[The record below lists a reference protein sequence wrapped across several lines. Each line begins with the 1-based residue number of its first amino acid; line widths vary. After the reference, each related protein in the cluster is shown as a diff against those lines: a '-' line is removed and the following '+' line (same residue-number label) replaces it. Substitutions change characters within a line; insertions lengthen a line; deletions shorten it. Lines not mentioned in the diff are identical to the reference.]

1 MSTTAA
7 PIYQDRSKQSAERAA
22 DLLPRLSVAEKI
34 SLLGTAFPGV
44 ARLGIAPLQWGGE
57 CLHGLVHTGRAS
69 VFPAP
74 VAMAATFDDRLVQK
88 VAEAIALEARAKY
101 HSPLW
106 RGRNGFISLAYW
118 TPNINLFRD
127 PRWGRGQE
135 TWGEDPTL
143 TGRMGAAFVRGLQGP
158 DPERLRV
165 VACAKHYAV
174 HSGPEALRN
183 GFDARVSPKV
193 LRETFLPHFRA
204 LVRAG
209 VATVMG
215 AYNAVNGVPCCGHA
229 QLLDQILRAEWG
241 FDGFV
246 VSDAGAISGFHGR
259 KGQKRER
266 TKEGFGDE
274 RWAFLEDT
282 VSTGHG
288 VTNDVVESAA
298 YALKNG
304 CDMAI
309 GNELQANAA
318 EALKRGLIAEADL
331 DRAVGRIL
339 RVMCRLGAFDAEEA
353 SPHAATPVSVIA
365 SPRHRALSRAAATRS
380 LVLLKNDGVLP
391 FAGTVKTVAV
401 SGPTAADVEVLLGNF
416 YRGISATLTTIV
428 EGIVA
433 RAPDGV
439 TVTYMKGTGLR
450 QPNLFESTWSIGL
463 AEWADVAV
471 LCLGSTPL
479 MEGENGEC
487 LETATGGD
495 RDTMELP
502 EVQLGYLRRVR
513 EKIGKKPIV
522 VVLTGGSPIIC
533 PEVHELA
540 DAVLLAWYGGD
551 QVGLAVGDALFGH
564 AAPGGRLPFT
574 VPRSPAQVPDFAD
587 YSMQGRTYRY
597 LGEDP
602 LYPFGFGLGY
612 SRVEYRD
619 LKLSKASLA
628 RGRGLV
634 ASVTVVNSGRTAVEE
649 VAQLYI
655 ADHGDAAAGGPR
667 VNLRDYQ
674 RVPLAPGASREVRFR
689 IPAEALERVGED
701 GCSTAA
707 AGTFTVTIGGCSPG
721 PRGAALGAPQPVS
734 AQLTIA

>member
-1 MSTTAA
+1 MPATAELFRNRKK
-7 PIYQDRSKQSAERAA
+7 PSAERAA
-22 DLLPRLSVAEKI
+22 DLLPRLSVTEKI

-44 ARLGIAPLQWGGE
+44 KRLGIAPLQWGGE
-57 CLHGLVHTGRAS
+57 CLHGLVHTGRAT

-74 VAMAATFDDRLVQK
+74 VAMAATFDDGLVK
-88 VAEAIALEARAKY
+88 RIAEAIATEARAKY
-101 HSPLW
+101 HSPKW

-135 TWGEDPTL
+135 TWGEDPML
-143 TGRMGAAFVRGLQGP
+143 TGRMGAAFVRGLQGD
-158 DPERLRV
+158 DPEHLRV

-193 LRETFLPHFRA
+193 LRETFLPHFRQ
-204 LVRAG
+204 LVDAG

-215 AYNAVNGVPCCGHA
+215 AYNAVNGVPCCGHD
-229 QLLDQILRAEWG
+229 QLLNQILRDEWE

-246 VSDAGAISGFHGR
+246 VSDAGAISGFHGK
-259 KGQKRER
+259 KGQRREK

-288 VTNDVVESAA
+288 VTADVVESAA

-309 GNELQANAA
+309 GTEMVNNVA
-318 EALKRGLIAEADL
+318 EALKRGLITEADL
-331 DRAVGRIL
+331 DRAAGRIL
-339 RVMCRLGAFDAEEA
+339 RVMARIGALDPEKA
-353 SPHAATPVSVIA
+353 SPYAKVPTSVIA
-365 SPRHRALSRAAATRS
+365 SPKHRALSLSSATRS

-391 FAGTVKTVAV
+391 LAPSVKTVAV
-401 SGPTAADVEVLLGNF
+401 SGPTAADAEVLLGNF
-416 YRGISATLTTIV
+416 YRGISDRLVTIV
-428 EGIVA
+428 EGLVA

-450 QPNLFESTWSIGL
+450 QPNLFDSTWAIGL
-463 AEWADVAV
+463 AEWAEVAV
-471 LCLGSTPL
+471 ICLGSTPL

-487 LETATGGD
+487 LETTAGGD
-495 RDTMELP
+495 RDSMELP
-502 EVQLGYLRRVR
+502 EVQVAYLRRVR

-551 QVGLAVGDALFGH
+551 QTGTAVGDVVFGR

-574 VPRSPAQVPDFAD
+574 VPASSAQVPDYAD

-597 LGEDP
+597 ASEAP

-612 SRVEYRD
+612 GRVEYSK
-619 LKLSKASLA
+619 LKLSAAKLKV
-628 RGRGLV
+628 GEGLT
-634 ASVTVVNSGRTAVEE
+634 ATVTVTNRGKAPTEE

-655 ADHGDAAAGGPR
+655 ADHADAAAGGPR
-667 VNLRDYQ
+667 LNLRDYQ
-674 RVPLAPGASREVRFR
+674 RISLPAGKSRSVTFR
-689 IPAEALERVGED
+689 LPARAFERIEESGKPV
-701 GCSTAA
+701 
-707 AGTFTVTIGGCSPG
+707 AGTGRFTITVGGCSPG
-721 PRGAALGAPQPVS
+721 DRGTELGAPRPVS
-734 AQLTIA
+734 ADLSIG